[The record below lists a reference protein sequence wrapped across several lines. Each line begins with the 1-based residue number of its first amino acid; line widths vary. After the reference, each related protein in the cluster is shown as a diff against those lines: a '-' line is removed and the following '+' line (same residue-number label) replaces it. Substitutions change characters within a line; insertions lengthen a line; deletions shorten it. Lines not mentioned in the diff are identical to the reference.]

1 MQKIKLFMVLTLLC
15 VGVSGVWGSVT
26 YRVVYENVPSGASG
40 NFTITNSYI
49 YYGQDSESY
58 YAFVH
63 ATKGS
68 NASTLT
74 LSYAYL
80 NNNRY
85 SDYNNPS
92 WYGLDESDLR
102 FRSSNETTYITYLV
116 DYYIISNI
124 TRNNVNYIGEISV
137 SNTPTGQYVGTITIK
152 YRENKNVVF
161 YTWTSSPADIKG
173 DVELLGNKT
182 ISYTYNSLS
191 YTSKI
196 GGPTKLTSGENAIYV
211 EDVPFHQYTY
221 EDTYNYTR
229 NIPYSVTS
237 YDPESKTYSGTPG
250 PLSTSNINNYVK
262 PKEVDGYSATI
273 SAVEFTGYSNTF
285 NFVITYTPTIHSIYY
300 SVQYNATAPAS
311 KGFSLKTTTL
321 DAEKSNTTLS
331 LSGTTITA
339 SNPPAN
345 SYIPKL
351 INWSNVDDVIS
362 ATQIE
367 GYTTK
372 VIVSGGKGTQAD
384 PYIITI
390 NYTNGWAPE
399 GSDLAYSTFHV
410 ESTGHQY
417 SLPDGQVAV
426 SLNLTPSAPHYAEET
441 ITDIISFSE
450 AKATEMG
457 LTLTKG
463 ASTTVD
469 RDDDGDGVGTTTTYV
484 SKGQWGHE
492 TNDMSDDDYYFER
505 THTVAVNTATQLTI
519 PNTVELGGREY
530 TVTAIQKW
538 GFAYSASDQN
548 DIWYCKELEN
558 SEIGILD
565 RDPVVSSTKHD
576 NINDHRND
584 YLQKITFDSECPIT
598 SFGDYCFMSNNKL
611 GEITIPKNVEY
622 LGTGVFECC
631 QSLKNVYFQRNK
643 NYGGEYT
650 EEKYPDGYT
659 KIKTILLWTFWH
671 CTALESIEFPDGIT
685 EIQGTSLGSPLQYV
699 FALIN
704 VRLPNTLEKIGPH
717 FLCDAMS
724 LKTLTIPASVTYI
737 NGACFHGCESL
748 ETVYLMGPAST
759 LDINAEAGDTF
770 DSNASYCGEHVQNCK
785 FLTSSEYL
793 GGYQESASWS
803 VIDEQG
809 KTDGTT
815 YTNAKGNTIKCIYG
829 NSLGYIPDTEVELT
843 KDKWVT
849 IIFPYG
855 LSRTDLVNKIGA
867 GTMVAKMTKATR
879 DKEADPNYMYHLTF
893 TLIDTSEG
901 IPAKTPYMIC
911 AEKTGKVPLY
921 TAAQASSSDFLSEA
935 TKLHAVTVE
944 ADDAA
949 GEPKAMVAM
958 NGQYNPYLL
967 HPWDFYFMYDK
978 RAIPGTDHLGDGKG
992 KFWRVRYQA
1001 DAPTVGGCKCYW
1013 SVWYDGIKQQ
1023 IGGAKPLGTFFGDDV
1038 DAISNVE
1045 NVKLVVDGIY
1055 DLQGRKLNVSQEN
1068 LPQGLYIVNGKKV
1081 VVK

>member
-1 MQKIKLFMVLTLLC
+1 MQKIKLFMVLALLV
-15 VGVSGVWGSVT
+15 VGVSESWARDGRKFLVK
-26 YRVVYENVPSGASG
+26 YEFRYAEEQAGAGFSAG
-40 NFTITNSYI
+40 NPIGLGDGYYMYTVKNSNTEATLYVI
-49 YYGQDSESY
+49 RSYGGEYYYVDNDTE
-58 YAFVH
+58 
-63 ATKGS
+63 K
-68 NASTLT
+68 
-74 LSYAYL
+74 
-80 NNNRY
+80 
-85 SDYNNPS
+85 
-92 WYGLDESDLR
+92 
-102 FRSSNETTYITYLV
+102 TYLDNFV
-116 DYYIISNI
+116 TSNNMSYFITPNPISGFTTGFIIEENEDK
-124 TRNNVNYIGEISV
+124 TNYW
-137 SNTPTGQYVGTITIK
+137 GTITIVYIGAHKNYAVVASPSDIDGFSWEVIKSK
-152 YRENKNVVF
+152 YSDNVTFNGSYYWTGDPHKNESF
-161 YTWTSSPADIKG
+161 INQIGSNDQLLTSSNVSEYVKAKDI
-173 DVELLGNKT
+173 EQ
-182 ISYTYNSLS
+182 YNLS
-191 YTSKI
+191 
-196 GGPTKLTSGENAIYV
+196 
-211 EDVPFHQYTY
+211 
-221 EDTYNYTR
+221 
-229 NIPYSVTS
+229 YSVTAVTSQSDS
-237 YDPESKTYSGTPG
+237 YY
-250 PLSTSNINNYVK
+250 
-262 PKEVDGYSATI
+262 
-273 SAVEFTGYSNTF
+273 
-285 NFVITYTPTIHSIYY
+285 NFADYKITATYTPKSHSIYY
-300 SVQYNATAPAS
+300 SVQYNATAPAG

-339 SNPPAN
+339 SNNPTN

-372 VIVSGGKGTQAD
+372 VVVSGGKGTQAD

-631 QSLKNVYFQRNK
+631 QSLKNVYFQHNK

-770 DSNASYCGEHVQNCK
+770 DSNASYCGEHVQKCK

-911 AEKTGKVPLY
+911 AEKTGSVPLY
-921 TAAQASSSDFLSEA
+921 TAAQASSSEFLSEA

>member
-1 MQKIKLFMVLTLLC
+1 MRKIKLLLLLTLLC
-15 VGVSGVWGSVT
+15 VGVSESWAAKT
-26 YRVVYENVPSGASG
+26 YQVKYVGLPSGTTSG
-40 NFTITNSYI
+40 SYSLVQSNGIHDSGLKDGDGYTAYFHFTKTDNT
-49 YYGQDSESY
+49 
-58 YAFVH
+58 V
-63 ATKGS
+63 
-68 NASTLT
+68 LT
-74 LSYAYL
+74 LSWAYR
-80 NNNRY
+80 NRY
-85 SDYNNPS
+85 GYYTDYANDGEGMNPNDLVVTTNNI
-92 WYGLDESDLR
+92 W
-102 FRSSNETTYITYLV
+102 NYITPGSVNNCDAQITV
-116 DYYIISNI
+116 D
-124 TRNNVNYIGEISV
+124 
-137 SNTPTGQYVGTITIK
+137 NTATDSYAGTITIK
-152 YRENKNVVF
+152 YVAAQRSYAIVATPNDINGGVKKIKDYSNSIKIYDTYSWISGSHAGEQVVVVEG
-161 YTWTSSPADIKG
+161 SSDY
-173 DVELLGNKT
+173 V
-182 ISYTYNSLS
+182 
-191 YTSKI
+191 
-196 GGPTKLTSGENAIYV
+196 LTSN
-211 EDVPFHQYTY
+211 
-221 EDTYNYTR
+221 
-229 NIPYSVTS
+229 
-237 YDPESKTYSGTPG
+237 
-250 PLSTSNINNYVK
+250 NINEYLQPIAIDDYDASLTLHTIENYNDEYIEWYNEYYVTRL
-262 PKEVDGYSATI
+262 V
-273 SAVEFTGYSNTF
+273 
-285 NFVITYTPTIHSIYY
+285 FVTYTPKIHSIYY
-300 SVQYNATAPAS
+300 SVQYNATAPAG

-339 SNPPAN
+339 SNPSTN

-351 INWSNVDDVIS
+351 IDWSNVDDVIS

-372 VIVSGGKGTQAD
+372 VVVSGGKGTQAD

-390 NYTNGWAPE
+390 NYTNEWAPE

-631 QSLKNVYFQRNK
+631 QSLKNVYFQHNK

-803 VIDEQG
+803 AIDEQG

-855 LSRTDLVNKIGA
+855 LSRTVLEDKIGA

-911 AEKTGKVPLY
+911 AEKTGSVPLY
-921 TAAQASSSDFLSEA
+921 TKAQASSSDFLSEA